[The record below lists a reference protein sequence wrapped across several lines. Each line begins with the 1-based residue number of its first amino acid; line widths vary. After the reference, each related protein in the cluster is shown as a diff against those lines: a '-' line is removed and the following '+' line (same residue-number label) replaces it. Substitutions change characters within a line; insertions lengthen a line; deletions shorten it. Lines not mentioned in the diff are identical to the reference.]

1 MPKLHEKVINNT
13 MHETKINSLEIP
25 KIPKETKINTLEIP
39 KIPRNVYGL
48 IRCTLPNVEMLSND
62 MTLCHI

>member
-39 KIPRNVYGL
+39 KIPKGVYGL
-48 IRCTLPNVEMLSND
+48 KDVLYSM
-62 MTLCHI
+62 